1 MPAIT
6 PARLKIQA
14 TQLAESF
21 GNPIEF
27 VAKLHNLLDFYADR
41 TRKPGRGGP
50 RMAQIRAYNV
60 PKQVVRQI
68 ESLLT
73 PRVAA
78 DEAAALALADSLWAE
93 PWLECRLIGLY
104 ILGSVSLNPPDRIID
119 RIKIWGEECGVD
131 PQLDSS
137 LATGLV
143 QLRREA
149 PARFFSLLES
159 WIQNPKSATRR
170 LGLRVIPPL
179 VSEPAFVNLPVIF
192 NLLLPLMQK
201 EDLIT
206 DADLMQAISA
216 LAKRTPK
223 ETAYFLKQ
231 SLSLSNQPGMD
242 VFIRRILDSFPE
254 QDRDEIRAYLR
265 QRAENLRE

>member
-6 PARLKIQA
+6 PARLKIQV
-14 TQLAESF
+14 TQLVEGF

-27 VAKLHNLLDFYADR
+27 VAELHDLLDFYADR

-50 RMAQIRAYNV
+50 RMAQIRAYHV
-60 PKQVVRQI
+60 PKQVIRQI

-73 PRVAA
+73 PKVAA
-78 DEAAALALADSLWAE
+78 DEEAALALADSLWVE

-104 ILGSVSLNPPDRIID
+104 ILWSVSLNPPGRIID
-119 RIKIWGEECGVD
+119 RIKKWGEECGVD
-131 PQLDSS
+131 HQLDSS

-143 QLRREA
+143 QLRKDA

-159 WIQNPKSATRR
+159 WIQSPKLATRR

-179 VSEPAFVNLPVIF
+179 VSEPDFVNLPVIF
-192 NLLLPLMQK
+192 RLLLPFMQK

-206 DADLMQAISA
+206 DADLIAAISA

-231 SLSLSNQPGMD
+231 SLSLSDQPGVD

-254 QDRDEIRAYLR
+254 QDRDEMKVYLR
-265 QRAENLRE
+265 QRSENLRE